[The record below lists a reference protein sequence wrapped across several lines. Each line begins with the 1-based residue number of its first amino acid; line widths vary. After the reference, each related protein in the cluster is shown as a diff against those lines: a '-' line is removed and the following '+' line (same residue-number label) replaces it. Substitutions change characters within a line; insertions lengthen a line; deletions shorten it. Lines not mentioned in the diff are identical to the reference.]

1 MNVKPFLSALALLS
15 GLTCSAHADSRLVTD
30 HHKIPSYFIG
40 EWCGETYSRESD
52 IYMWQ
57 LPSVTECIHTDIIS
71 VSDGSFYLNGVDY
84 QVTWVNEIPEDCA
97 PSGCMSQI
105 HIATSQN
112 RVFEMSRYKHNLYLK
127 QISARPSPPPP
138 PMASNRFPE
147 APACFAASDDGVVNV
162 RETPNGVL
170 IGPIPSGTPLTVL
183 GTYPTNRQWSRIQTP
198 WLARAGRVGVVATDL
213 IQCN

>member
-1 MNVKPFLSALALLS
+1 VATFLSALMIFA
-15 GLTCSAHADSRLVTD
+15 GLICSAHADDSSRLVID
-30 HHKIPSYFIG
+30 HHNIPSYFIG
-40 EWCGETYSRESD
+40 EWCGGTYSQDSNTYSWE
-52 IYMWQ
+52 
-57 LPSVTECIHTDIIS
+57 LPSVTNCSDKAAIIG
-71 VSDGSFYLNGVDY
+71 VEDDRFDLNGVDY
-84 QVTWVNEIPEDCA
+84 RVTWVNDVPEECGHT
-97 PSGCMSQI
+97 GCSYQI

-112 RVFEMSRYKHNLYLK
+112 RVFAMTRYKHSLYLE
-127 QISARPSPPPP
+127 QISARPSSPPPP
-138 PMASNRFPE
+138 VASDRFQE
-147 APACFAASDDGVVNV
+147 GCFASSDDGVVNV